1 MFQLGRIEKLHDY
14 FSACSRRREQAVFF
28 YRVAGY
34 SGEVAAFL
42 TQYDQAARTNG
53 VVIEGRI
60 PNPDPKQLDY
70 LAEMMGSDFQLD
82 VGFLTQKLTRW
93 LPRLTGAQREAVVT
107 AMTATLQDLQAH
119 GKNENM
125 LRNAYIKYM
134 CWLYYKF
141 ERILGRLG
149 GDELPKILYDG
160 TVSSYEL
167 QLLVILARAGA
178 DIVLLERAGDAGYL
192 RCDPTSQYAQ
202 LYQAPGLT
210 PFPADFSLRQLREQG
225 RQQAERQKLYGAPA
239 GIAPCTNAWMKTPD
253 VKEIL
258 TAVRAR
264 GDDPKLFYN
273 AFVVQYGVEDKLLF
287 PSDMVAFYQQLKRE
301 GRKVC
306 LENGR
311 LPPPTP
317 EEIAAVRRR
326 NHQTAEQLAA
336 DLAANLQYPNNQQ
349 LQTLM
354 RQAFLDV
361 VLEEDKAVGGNL
373 NRLLNKAVYL
383 VAWMKRYQKD
393 LFQNWQAPE
402 VGVFLLFG
410 ACSGDNEAL
419 FLRLLAKLPVDVLV
433 LLPDLN
439 APCVLKDPT
448 LLDLHK
454 EHSLPM
460 TDFPVEPSQMRV
472 RTAAYQAEREMDSIL
487 YQNTGLYRAKQHQ
500 KAEAVTLQTMYEEI
514 GLLWDQELKY
524 RPGFAAEGDMV
535 TVPVLLEKICGIKD
549 GPILPYW
556 LEIKKLV
563 TPETTLVTK
572 LPWQTGLEANPMK
585 PYATQFL
592 RQGRLQR
599 EKIKQHKDYPYGIL
613 RPEIQDYLL
622 DKLQVLLDEK
632 LIAGTYQN
640 GTEYTI
646 VSTILGLP
654 KDLLRRIQNFDFT
667 KKNPKLIIIS
677 TTEETLSLEDSILV
691 AFLNL
696 VGFDIL
702 FFVPTGYQSIEKYF
716 QKPFA
721 NEHQLG
727 PYRYDLQVPDFRT
740 LHEGGKSSIRK
751 LFAEGVFKPWDWILQ
766 SPPPARPRRNRTP
779 RPPQSRR
786 RPIPSTT
793 SWPTASRWTRPSPAP
808 RKWTSWP
815 ARSRCIT

>member
-82 VGFLTQKLTRW
+82 AGFLTQKLTRW

-239 GIAPCTNAWMKTPD
+239 GIAPCTNAWMKAPD
-253 VKEIL
+253 GKEIL

-439 APCVLKDPT
+439 APCVLKDPA

-487 YQNTGLYRAKQHQ
+487 YQNTGLYRARQHQ

-524 RPGFAAEGDMV
+524 RPGFAAEGDTV

-585 PYATQFL
+585 LYATQFL

-751 LFAEGVFKPWDWILQ
+751 LFG
-766 SPPPARPRRNRTP
+766 
-779 RPPQSRR
+779 
-786 RPIPSTT
+786 
-793 SWPTASRWTRPSPAP
+793 
-808 RKWTSWP
+808 
-815 ARSRCIT
+815 RSF

>member
-1 MFQLGRIEKLHDY
+1 MKAEERNGILYPVKVSKVNRMTNGMFQLGRIEKLHDY

-82 VGFLTQKLTRW
+82 AGFLTQKLTRW

-239 GIAPCTNAWMKTPD
+239 GIAPCTNAWMKAPD
-253 VKEIL
+253 GKEIL

-402 VGVFLLFG
+402 VGVFILFG

-439 APCVLKDPT
+439 APCVLKDPA

-524 RPGFAAEGDMV
+524 RPGFAAEGDTV

-751 LFAEGVFKPWDWILQ
+751 LFG
-766 SPPPARPRRNRTP
+766 
-779 RPPQSRR
+779 
-786 RPIPSTT
+786 
-793 SWPTASRWTRPSPAP
+793 
-808 RKWTSWP
+808 
-815 ARSRCIT
+815 RSF

>member
-1 MFQLGRIEKLHDY
+1 MKAEERNGILYPVKVSKVNRMTNGMFQLGRIEKLHDY

-82 VGFLTQKLTRW
+82 AGFLTQKLTRW

-192 RCDPTSQYAQ
+192 RCDPTSQYAR

-239 GIAPCTNAWMKTPD
+239 GIAPCTNAWMKAPD
-253 VKEIL
+253 GKEIL

-402 VGVFLLFG
+402 VGVFILFG

-439 APCVLKDPT
+439 APCVLKDPA

-524 RPGFAAEGDMV
+524 RPGFAAEGDTV

-751 LFAEGVFKPWDWILQ
+751 LFG
-766 SPPPARPRRNRTP
+766 
-779 RPPQSRR
+779 
-786 RPIPSTT
+786 
-793 SWPTASRWTRPSPAP
+793 
-808 RKWTSWP
+808 
-815 ARSRCIT
+815 RSF

>member
-14 FSACSRRREQAVFF
+14 FSVCSRRREQAVFF

-82 VGFLTQKLTRW
+82 AGFLTQKLTRW

-178 DIVLLERAGDAGYL
+178 DIVLLERAGDEGYL
-192 RCDPTSQYAQ
+192 RCDPTSQYAG

-239 GIAPCTNAWMKTPD
+239 GIAPCTNAWMKAPD
-253 VKEIL
+253 GKEIL

-317 EEIAAVRRR
+317 EEIAAVRRQ

-402 VGVFLLFG
+402 VGVFILFG

-439 APCVLKDPT
+439 APCVLKDPA

-524 RPGFAAEGDMV
+524 RPGFAAEGDTV

-751 LFAEGVFKPWDWILQ
+751 LFG
-766 SPPPARPRRNRTP
+766 
-779 RPPQSRR
+779 
-786 RPIPSTT
+786 
-793 SWPTASRWTRPSPAP
+793 
-808 RKWTSWP
+808 
-815 ARSRCIT
+815 RSF

>member
-60 PNPDPKQLDY
+60 PNPDHKQLDY

-82 VGFLTQKLTRW
+82 AGFLTQKLTRW
-93 LPRLTGAQREAVVT
+93 LPRLTGTQREAVVT

-202 LYQAPGLT
+202 FYQAPGLT
-210 PFPADFSLRQLREQG
+210 PFPADCSLRQLREQG

-253 VKEIL
+253 GKEIL

-402 VGVFLLFG
+402 VGVFILFG

-439 APCVLKDPT
+439 APCVLKDPA

-524 RPGFAAEGDMV
+524 RPGFAAEGDTV

-751 LFAEGVFKPWDWILQ
+751 LFG
-766 SPPPARPRRNRTP
+766 
-779 RPPQSRR
+779 
-786 RPIPSTT
+786 
-793 SWPTASRWTRPSPAP
+793 
-808 RKWTSWP
+808 
-815 ARSRCIT
+815 RSF

>member
-82 VGFLTQKLTRW
+82 AGFLTQKLTRW

-239 GIAPCTNAWMKTPD
+239 GIAPCTNAWMKAPD
-253 VKEIL
+253 GKEIL

-273 AFVVQYGVEDKLLF
+273 AFVVQYGGEDKLLF

-402 VGVFLLFG
+402 VGVFILFG

-439 APCVLKDPT
+439 APCVLKDPA

-487 YQNTGLYRAKQHQ
+487 YQDTGLYRAKQHQ

-524 RPGFAAEGDMV
+524 RPGFAAEGDTV

-556 LEIKKLV
+556 LDIKKLV

-751 LFAEGVFKPWDWILQ
+751 LFG
-766 SPPPARPRRNRTP
+766 
-779 RPPQSRR
+779 
-786 RPIPSTT
+786 
-793 SWPTASRWTRPSPAP
+793 
-808 RKWTSWP
+808 
-815 ARSRCIT
+815 RSF

>member
-1 MFQLGRIEKLHDY
+1 MKAEERNGILYPVKVSKVNRMTNSMFQLGRIEKLHDY

-82 VGFLTQKLTRW
+82 AGFLTQKLTRW

-141 ERILGRLG
+141 ESILGRLG

-210 PFPADFSLRQLREQG
+210 SFPADFSLRQLREQG

-253 VKEIL
+253 GKEIL

-361 VLEEDKAVGGNL
+361 VLEENKTVGGNL

-439 APCVLKDPT
+439 APCVLKDPA

-524 RPGFAAEGDMV
+524 RPGFAAEGDTV

-556 LEIKKLV
+556 LDIKKLV

-585 PYATQFL
+585 PYATQLL

-751 LFAEGVFKPWDWILQ
+751 LFG
-766 SPPPARPRRNRTP
+766 
-779 RPPQSRR
+779 
-786 RPIPSTT
+786 
-793 SWPTASRWTRPSPAP
+793 
-808 RKWTSWP
+808 
-815 ARSRCIT
+815 RSF

>member
-82 VGFLTQKLTRW
+82 AGFLTQKLTRW

-192 RCDPTSQYAQ
+192 RCDPTSQYAR

-210 PFPADFSLRQLREQG
+210 PFPAGFSLRQLREQG

-239 GIAPCTNAWMKTPD
+239 GIAPCTNAWMKAPD

-439 APCVLKDPT
+439 APCVLKDPA

-556 LEIKKLV
+556 LDIKKLV

-751 LFAEGVFKPWDWILQ
+751 LFG
-766 SPPPARPRRNRTP
+766 
-779 RPPQSRR
+779 
-786 RPIPSTT
+786 
-793 SWPTASRWTRPSPAP
+793 
-808 RKWTSWP
+808 
-815 ARSRCIT
+815 RSF

>member
-82 VGFLTQKLTRW
+82 AGFLTQKLTRW
-93 LPRLTGAQREAVVT
+93 LPRLTGTQREAVVT

-202 LYQAPGLT
+202 LYQVSGLM

-361 VLEEDKAVGGNL
+361 VLEEDKTVGGNL

-439 APCVLKDPT
+439 APCVLKDPA

-487 YQNTGLYRAKQHQ
+487 YQNTGLYRARQHQ

-524 RPGFAAEGDMV
+524 RPGFAAEGDTV

-751 LFAEGVFKPWDWILQ
+751 LFG
-766 SPPPARPRRNRTP
+766 
-779 RPPQSRR
+779 
-786 RPIPSTT
+786 
-793 SWPTASRWTRPSPAP
+793 
-808 RKWTSWP
+808 
-815 ARSRCIT
+815 RSF

>member
-239 GIAPCTNAWMKTPD
+239 GIAPCTNAWMKAPD

-336 DLAANLQYPNNQQ
+336 DLAANLQSPNNQQ

-402 VGVFLLFG
+402 VGVFILFG

-439 APCVLKDPT
+439 APCVLKDPA

-524 RPGFAAEGDMV
+524 RPGFAAEGDTV

-599 EKIKQHKDYPYGIL
+599 EKVKQHKDYPYGIL

-751 LFAEGVFKPWDWILQ
+751 LFG
-766 SPPPARPRRNRTP
+766 
-779 RPPQSRR
+779 
-786 RPIPSTT
+786 
-793 SWPTASRWTRPSPAP
+793 
-808 RKWTSWP
+808 
-815 ARSRCIT
+815 RSF

>member
-82 VGFLTQKLTRW
+82 AGFLTQKLTRW
-93 LPRLTGAQREAVVT
+93 LPRLTGTQREAVVT

-253 VKEIL
+253 GKEIL

-439 APCVLKDPT
+439 APCVLKDPA

-524 RPGFAAEGDMV
+524 RPGFAAEGDTV

-751 LFAEGVFKPWDWILQ
+751 LFG
-766 SPPPARPRRNRTP
+766 
-779 RPPQSRR
+779 
-786 RPIPSTT
+786 
-793 SWPTASRWTRPSPAP
+793 
-808 RKWTSWP
+808 
-815 ARSRCIT
+815 RSF

>member
-82 VGFLTQKLTRW
+82 AGFLTQKLTRW

-107 AMTATLQDLQAH
+107 AMMATLQDLQTH

-253 VKEIL
+253 GKEIL
-258 TAVRAR
+258 TAVWAR

-402 VGVFLLFG
+402 VGVFILFG

-439 APCVLKDPT
+439 APCVLKDPA

-524 RPGFAAEGDMV
+524 RPGFAAEGDTV

-751 LFAEGVFKPWDWILQ
+751 LFG
-766 SPPPARPRRNRTP
+766 
-779 RPPQSRR
+779 
-786 RPIPSTT
+786 
-793 SWPTASRWTRPSPAP
+793 
-808 RKWTSWP
+808 
-815 ARSRCIT
+815 RSF

>member
-82 VGFLTQKLTRW
+82 AGFLTQKLTRW
-93 LPRLTGAQREAVVT
+93 LPRLTGTQREAVVT

-202 LYQAPGLT
+202 LYQVSGLM

-439 APCVLKDPT
+439 APCVLKDPA

-487 YQNTGLYRAKQHQ
+487 YQNTGLYRARQHQ

-524 RPGFAAEGDMV
+524 RPGFAAEGDTV

-549 GPILPYW
+549 GPILSYW

-622 DKLQVLLDEK
+622 DKLQILLDEK

-751 LFAEGVFKPWDWILQ
+751 LFG
-766 SPPPARPRRNRTP
+766 
-779 RPPQSRR
+779 
-786 RPIPSTT
+786 
-793 SWPTASRWTRPSPAP
+793 
-808 RKWTSWP
+808 
-815 ARSRCIT
+815 RSF

>member
-82 VGFLTQKLTRW
+82 AGFLTQKLTRW

-253 VKEIL
+253 GKEIL

-402 VGVFLLFG
+402 VGVFILFG

-439 APCVLKDPT
+439 APCVLKDPA

-524 RPGFAAEGDMV
+524 RPGFAAEGDTV

-563 TPETTLVTK
+563 SPETTLVTK

-751 LFAEGVFKPWDWILQ
+751 LFG
-766 SPPPARPRRNRTP
+766 
-779 RPPQSRR
+779 
-786 RPIPSTT
+786 
-793 SWPTASRWTRPSPAP
+793 
-808 RKWTSWP
+808 
-815 ARSRCIT
+815 RSF

>member
-1 MFQLGRIEKLHDY
+1 MKAEERNGILYPVKVSKVNRMTNGMFQLGRIEKLHDY

-82 VGFLTQKLTRW
+82 AGFLTQKLTRW
-93 LPRLTGAQREAVVT
+93 LPRLTGVQREAVVT

-210 PFPADFSLRQLREQG
+210 PFPVDFSLRQLREQG

-239 GIAPCTNAWMKTPD
+239 GIEPCTNAWMKTPD
-253 VKEIL
+253 GKEIL

-402 VGVFLLFG
+402 VGVFILFG

-439 APCVLKDPT
+439 APCVLKDPA

-524 RPGFAAEGDMV
+524 RPGFAAEGDTV

-751 LFAEGVFKPWDWILQ
+751 LFG
-766 SPPPARPRRNRTP
+766 
-779 RPPQSRR
+779 
-786 RPIPSTT
+786 
-793 SWPTASRWTRPSPAP
+793 
-808 RKWTSWP
+808 
-815 ARSRCIT
+815 RSF

>member
-82 VGFLTQKLTRW
+82 AGFLTQKLTRW

-192 RCDPTSQYAQ
+192 RCDPTSQYAR
-202 LYQAPGLT
+202 LYQPPGLT

-239 GIAPCTNAWMKTPD
+239 GIAPCTNAWMKAPD
-253 VKEIL
+253 GKEIL

-439 APCVLKDPT
+439 APCVLKDPA

-487 YQNTGLYRAKQHQ
+487 YQNTGLYRARQHQ

-524 RPGFAAEGDMV
+524 RPGFAAEGDTV

-751 LFAEGVFKPWDWILQ
+751 LFG
-766 SPPPARPRRNRTP
+766 
-779 RPPQSRR
+779 
-786 RPIPSTT
+786 
-793 SWPTASRWTRPSPAP
+793 
-808 RKWTSWP
+808 
-815 ARSRCIT
+815 RSF

>member
-82 VGFLTQKLTRW
+82 AGFLTQKLTRW

-141 ERILGRLG
+141 ERILDCLG

-192 RCDPTSQYAQ
+192 RCDPTSQYAR

-210 PFPADFSLRQLREQG
+210 PFPADCSLRQLREQG

-239 GIAPCTNAWMKTPD
+239 GIAPCTNAWMKAPD

-402 VGVFLLFG
+402 VGVFILFD

-439 APCVLKDPT
+439 APCVLKDPA

-454 EHSLPM
+454 EQSLPM

-524 RPGFAAEGDMV
+524 RPGFAAEGDTV
-535 TVPVLLEKICGIKD
+535 TVPVLLEKICGMKD

-751 LFAEGVFKPWDWILQ
+751 LFG
-766 SPPPARPRRNRTP
+766 
-779 RPPQSRR
+779 
-786 RPIPSTT
+786 
-793 SWPTASRWTRPSPAP
+793 
-808 RKWTSWP
+808 
-815 ARSRCIT
+815 RSF

>member
-82 VGFLTQKLTRW
+82 AGFLTQKLTRW

-210 PFPADFSLRQLREQG
+210 LFPADFSLRQLREQG

-253 VKEIL
+253 GKEIL

-439 APCVLKDPT
+439 APCVLKDPA

-524 RPGFAAEGDMV
+524 RPGFAAEGDTV

-727 PYRYDLQVPDFRT
+727 PYRYDLRVPDFQT

-751 LFAEGVFKPWDWILQ
+751 LFG
-766 SPPPARPRRNRTP
+766 
-779 RPPQSRR
+779 
-786 RPIPSTT
+786 
-793 SWPTASRWTRPSPAP
+793 
-808 RKWTSWP
+808 
-815 ARSRCIT
+815 RSF

>member
-82 VGFLTQKLTRW
+82 AGFLTQKLTRW

-239 GIAPCTNAWMKTPD
+239 GIAPCTNAWMKAPD
-253 VKEIL
+253 GKEIL

-311 LPPPTP
+311 LSPPTP

-439 APCVLKDPT
+439 APCVLKDPA

-524 RPGFAAEGDMV
+524 RPGFAAEGDTV

-751 LFAEGVFKPWDWILQ
+751 LFG
-766 SPPPARPRRNRTP
+766 
-779 RPPQSRR
+779 
-786 RPIPSTT
+786 
-793 SWPTASRWTRPSPAP
+793 
-808 RKWTSWP
+808 
-815 ARSRCIT
+815 RSF

>member
-14 FSACSRRREQAVFF
+14 FSVCSRRREQAVFF

-82 VGFLTQKLTRW
+82 AGFLTQKLTRW

-361 VLEEDKAVGGNL
+361 LLEEDKAVGGNL

-402 VGVFLLFG
+402 VGVFILFG

-419 FLRLLAKLPVDVLV
+419 FLCLLAKLPVDVLV

-439 APCVLKDPT
+439 APCVLKDPA

-524 RPGFAAEGDMV
+524 RPGFAAEGDTV

-572 LPWQTGLEANPMK
+572 RPWQTGLEAKPMK

-751 LFAEGVFKPWDWILQ
+751 LFG
-766 SPPPARPRRNRTP
+766 
-779 RPPQSRR
+779 
-786 RPIPSTT
+786 
-793 SWPTASRWTRPSPAP
+793 
-808 RKWTSWP
+808 
-815 ARSRCIT
+815 RSF

>member
-1 MFQLGRIEKLHDY
+1 MTNGMFQLGRIEKLHDY

-82 VGFLTQKLTRW
+82 AGFLTQKLTRW

-202 LYQAPGLT
+202 LYQPPGLT

-239 GIAPCTNAWMKTPD
+239 GIAPCTNAWMKAPD
-253 VKEIL
+253 GKEIL

-361 VLEEDKAVGGNL
+361 LLEEDKAVGGNL

-402 VGVFLLFG
+402 VGVFILFG

-439 APCVLKDPT
+439 APCVLKDPA

-487 YQNTGLYRAKQHQ
+487 YQNTGLYRARQHQ

-524 RPGFAAEGDMV
+524 RPGFAAEGDTV

-556 LEIKKLV
+556 LDIKKLV

-572 LPWQTGLEANPMK
+572 LPWQTGLEVNPMK

-751 LFAEGVFKPWDWILQ
+751 LFG
-766 SPPPARPRRNRTP
+766 
-779 RPPQSRR
+779 
-786 RPIPSTT
+786 
-793 SWPTASRWTRPSPAP
+793 
-808 RKWTSWP
+808 
-815 ARSRCIT
+815 RSF

>member
-82 VGFLTQKLTRW
+82 AGFLTQKLTRW

-178 DIVLLERAGDAGYL
+178 DIVLLERAGDEGYL
-192 RCDPTSQYAQ
+192 RCDPTSQYAR
-202 LYQAPGLT
+202 LYQATGLT

-239 GIAPCTNAWMKTPD
+239 GIAPCTNAWMKAPD
-253 VKEIL
+253 GKEIL

-402 VGVFLLFG
+402 VGVFILFG

-439 APCVLKDPT
+439 APCVLKDPA

-487 YQNTGLYRAKQHQ
+487 YQNTGLYRARQHQ

-524 RPGFAAEGDMV
+524 RPGFAAEGDTV

-556 LEIKKLV
+556 LDIKKLV

-751 LFAEGVFKPWDWILQ
+751 LFG
-766 SPPPARPRRNRTP
+766 
-779 RPPQSRR
+779 
-786 RPIPSTT
+786 
-793 SWPTASRWTRPSPAP
+793 
-808 RKWTSWP
+808 
-815 ARSRCIT
+815 RSF

>member
-1 MFQLGRIEKLHDY
+1 MTNGMFQLGRIEKLHDY

-82 VGFLTQKLTRW
+82 ADFLTQKLTRW

-239 GIAPCTNAWMKTPD
+239 GIAPCTNAWMKAPD
-253 VKEIL
+253 GKEIL

-402 VGVFLLFG
+402 VGVFILFG

-439 APCVLKDPT
+439 APCVLKDPA

-524 RPGFAAEGDMV
+524 RPGFAAEGDTV

-751 LFAEGVFKPWDWILQ
+751 LFG
-766 SPPPARPRRNRTP
+766 
-779 RPPQSRR
+779 
-786 RPIPSTT
+786 
-793 SWPTASRWTRPSPAP
+793 
-808 RKWTSWP
+808 
-815 ARSRCIT
+815 RSF

>member
-1 MFQLGRIEKLHDY
+1 MKAEERNGILYPVKVSKVNRMTNGMFQLGRIEKLHDY

-82 VGFLTQKLTRW
+82 AGFLTQKLTRW
-93 LPRLTGAQREAVVT
+93 LPRLTGAQREAVMT

-239 GIAPCTNAWMKTPD
+239 GIAPCTNAWMKAPD
-253 VKEIL
+253 GKEIL

-361 VLEEDKAVGGNL
+361 VLEEDKTVGGNL

-402 VGVFLLFG
+402 VGVFILFG

-439 APCVLKDPT
+439 APCVLKDPA

-487 YQNTGLYRAKQHQ
+487 YQNTGLYRARQHQ

-524 RPGFAAEGDMV
+524 RPGFAAEGDTV

-751 LFAEGVFKPWDWILQ
+751 LFG
-766 SPPPARPRRNRTP
+766 
-779 RPPQSRR
+779 
-786 RPIPSTT
+786 
-793 SWPTASRWTRPSPAP
+793 
-808 RKWTSWP
+808 
-815 ARSRCIT
+815 RSF

>member
-1 MFQLGRIEKLHDY
+1 MKAEERNGILYPVKVSKVNRMTNGMFQLGRIEKLHDY

-82 VGFLTQKLTRW
+82 AGFLTQKLTRW

-192 RCDPTSQYAQ
+192 RCDLTSQYAQ

-361 VLEEDKAVGGNL
+361 VLEEDKTVGGNL

-402 VGVFLLFG
+402 VGVFILFG

-439 APCVLKDPT
+439 APCVLKDPA

-524 RPGFAAEGDMV
+524 RPGFAAEGDTV
-535 TVPVLLEKICGIKD
+535 TVPVLLEKICGMKD

-556 LEIKKLV
+556 LDIKKLV

-646 VSTILGLP
+646 VLTILGLP

-751 LFAEGVFKPWDWILQ
+751 LFG
-766 SPPPARPRRNRTP
+766 
-779 RPPQSRR
+779 
-786 RPIPSTT
+786 
-793 SWPTASRWTRPSPAP
+793 
-808 RKWTSWP
+808 
-815 ARSRCIT
+815 RSF

>member
-82 VGFLTQKLTRW
+82 AGFLTQKLTRW

-160 TVSSYEL
+160 TVSNYEL

-192 RCDPTSQYAQ
+192 RCDPTSQYAR

-210 PFPADFSLRQLREQG
+210 TFPADFSLRQLREQG

-239 GIAPCTNAWMKTPD
+239 GIAPCTNAWMKAPD
-253 VKEIL
+253 GKEIL

-439 APCVLKDPT
+439 APCVLKDPA

-524 RPGFAAEGDMV
+524 RPGFAAEGDTV

-751 LFAEGVFKPWDWILQ
+751 LFG
-766 SPPPARPRRNRTP
+766 
-779 RPPQSRR
+779 
-786 RPIPSTT
+786 
-793 SWPTASRWTRPSPAP
+793 
-808 RKWTSWP
+808 
-815 ARSRCIT
+815 RSF

>member
-82 VGFLTQKLTRW
+82 AGFLTQKLTRW
-93 LPRLTGAQREAVVT
+93 LPRLTGTQREAVVT

-125 LRNAYIKYM
+125 LHNAYIKYM

-239 GIAPCTNAWMKTPD
+239 GIAPCTNAWMKAPD

-402 VGVFLLFG
+402 VGVFILFG

-439 APCVLKDPT
+439 APCVLKDPA

-524 RPGFAAEGDMV
+524 RPGFAAEGDTV

-751 LFAEGVFKPWDWILQ
+751 LFG
-766 SPPPARPRRNRTP
+766 
-779 RPPQSRR
+779 
-786 RPIPSTT
+786 
-793 SWPTASRWTRPSPAP
+793 
-808 RKWTSWP
+808 
-815 ARSRCIT
+815 RSF

>member
-82 VGFLTQKLTRW
+82 AGFLTQKLTRW

-253 VKEIL
+253 GKEIL

-311 LPPPTP
+311 LSPPTP

-402 VGVFLLFG
+402 VGVFILFG

-439 APCVLKDPT
+439 APCVLKDPA

-524 RPGFAAEGDMV
+524 RPGFAAEGDTV

-727 PYRYDLQVPDFRT
+727 PYRYDLRVPDFQT

-751 LFAEGVFKPWDWILQ
+751 LFG
-766 SPPPARPRRNRTP
+766 
-779 RPPQSRR
+779 
-786 RPIPSTT
+786 
-793 SWPTASRWTRPSPAP
+793 
-808 RKWTSWP
+808 
-815 ARSRCIT
+815 RSF

>member
-82 VGFLTQKLTRW
+82 AGFLTQKLTRW
-93 LPRLTGAQREAVVT
+93 LPRLTGTQREAVVT

-361 VLEEDKAVGGNL
+361 VLEEDKTVGGNL

-402 VGVFLLFG
+402 VGVFILFG

-439 APCVLKDPT
+439 APCVLKDPA

-524 RPGFAAEGDMV
+524 RPGFAAEGDTV

-727 PYRYDLQVPDFRT
+727 PYRYDLRVPDFRT

-751 LFAEGVFKPWDWILQ
+751 LFG
-766 SPPPARPRRNRTP
+766 
-779 RPPQSRR
+779 
-786 RPIPSTT
+786 
-793 SWPTASRWTRPSPAP
+793 
-808 RKWTSWP
+808 
-815 ARSRCIT
+815 RSF

>member
-192 RCDPTSQYAQ
+192 RCDPTSQYAR

-402 VGVFLLFG
+402 VGVFILFG

-439 APCVLKDPT
+439 APCVLKDPA

-487 YQNTGLYRAKQHQ
+487 YQNTGLYRARQHQ

-524 RPGFAAEGDMV
+524 RPGFAAEGDTV

-556 LEIKKLV
+556 LDIKKLV

-751 LFAEGVFKPWDWILQ
+751 LFG
-766 SPPPARPRRNRTP
+766 
-779 RPPQSRR
+779 
-786 RPIPSTT
+786 
-793 SWPTASRWTRPSPAP
+793 
-808 RKWTSWP
+808 
-815 ARSRCIT
+815 RSF

>member
-1 MFQLGRIEKLHDY
+1 MTNSMFQLGRIEKLHDY

-524 RPGFAAEGDMV
+524 RPGFAAEGDTV

-613 RPEIQDYLL
+613 RPEIQDCLL

-751 LFAEGVFKPWDWILQ
+751 LFG
-766 SPPPARPRRNRTP
+766 
-779 RPPQSRR
+779 
-786 RPIPSTT
+786 
-793 SWPTASRWTRPSPAP
+793 
-808 RKWTSWP
+808 
-815 ARSRCIT
+815 RSF

>member
-14 FSACSRRREQAVFF
+14 FSVCSCRREQAVFF

-82 VGFLTQKLTRW
+82 AGFLTQKLTRW

-192 RCDPTSQYAQ
+192 RCDPTSQYAR

-253 VKEIL
+253 GKEIL

-361 VLEEDKAVGGNL
+361 VLEEDKTVGGNL

-402 VGVFLLFG
+402 VGVFILFG

-439 APCVLKDPT
+439 APCVLKDPA

-524 RPGFAAEGDMV
+524 RPGFAAEGDTV

-556 LEIKKLV
+556 LDIKKLV

-751 LFAEGVFKPWDWILQ
+751 LFG
-766 SPPPARPRRNRTP
+766 
-779 RPPQSRR
+779 
-786 RPIPSTT
+786 
-793 SWPTASRWTRPSPAP
+793 
-808 RKWTSWP
+808 
-815 ARSRCIT
+815 RSF

>member
-82 VGFLTQKLTRW
+82 AGFLTQKLTSW

-361 VLEEDKAVGGNL
+361 VLEEDKTVGGNL

-439 APCVLKDPT
+439 APCVLKDPA

-524 RPGFAAEGDMV
+524 RPGFAAEGDTV

-751 LFAEGVFKPWDWILQ
+751 LFG
-766 SPPPARPRRNRTP
+766 
-779 RPPQSRR
+779 
-786 RPIPSTT
+786 
-793 SWPTASRWTRPSPAP
+793 
-808 RKWTSWP
+808 
-815 ARSRCIT
+815 RSF

>member
-82 VGFLTQKLTRW
+82 AGFLTQKLTRW

-178 DIVLLERAGDAGYL
+178 DIVLLERAGDEGYL
-192 RCDPTSQYAQ
+192 RCDPTSQYAR

-239 GIAPCTNAWMKTPD
+239 GIAPCTNAWMKAPD

-439 APCVLKDPT
+439 APCVLKDPA

-524 RPGFAAEGDMV
+524 RPGFAAEGDTV

-727 PYRYDLQVPDFRT
+727 PYRYDLRVPDFQT

-751 LFAEGVFKPWDWILQ
+751 LFG
-766 SPPPARPRRNRTP
+766 
-779 RPPQSRR
+779 
-786 RPIPSTT
+786 
-793 SWPTASRWTRPSPAP
+793 
-808 RKWTSWP
+808 
-815 ARSRCIT
+815 RSF

>member
-82 VGFLTQKLTRW
+82 AGFLTQKLTRW

-253 VKEIL
+253 GKEIL

-402 VGVFLLFG
+402 VGVFILFG

-439 APCVLKDPT
+439 APCVLKDPA
-448 LLDLHK
+448 LLDLRK

-487 YQNTGLYRAKQHQ
+487 YQNTGLYRARQHQ

-524 RPGFAAEGDMV
+524 RPGFAAEGDTV

-667 KKNPKLIIIS
+667 KKNPKLILIS

-751 LFAEGVFKPWDWILQ
+751 LFG
-766 SPPPARPRRNRTP
+766 
-779 RPPQSRR
+779 
-786 RPIPSTT
+786 
-793 SWPTASRWTRPSPAP
+793 
-808 RKWTSWP
+808 
-815 ARSRCIT
+815 RSF

>member
-1 MFQLGRIEKLHDY
+1 MTNGMFQLGRIEKLHDY

-82 VGFLTQKLTRW
+82 AGFLTQKLTRW

-192 RCDPTSQYAQ
+192 RCDPTSQYAR

-253 VKEIL
+253 GKEIL

-439 APCVLKDPT
+439 APCVLKDPA

-454 EHSLPM
+454 EQSLPM

-487 YQNTGLYRAKQHQ
+487 YQNTGLYRARQHQ

-524 RPGFAAEGDMV
+524 RPGFAAEGDTV

-556 LEIKKLV
+556 LDIKKLV

-751 LFAEGVFKPWDWILQ
+751 LFG
-766 SPPPARPRRNRTP
+766 
-779 RPPQSRR
+779 
-786 RPIPSTT
+786 
-793 SWPTASRWTRPSPAP
+793 
-808 RKWTSWP
+808 
-815 ARSRCIT
+815 RSF

>member
-82 VGFLTQKLTRW
+82 AGFLTQKMTRW

-439 APCVLKDPT
+439 APCVLKDPA

-524 RPGFAAEGDMV
+524 RPGFAAEGDTV

-751 LFAEGVFKPWDWILQ
+751 LFG
-766 SPPPARPRRNRTP
+766 
-779 RPPQSRR
+779 
-786 RPIPSTT
+786 
-793 SWPTASRWTRPSPAP
+793 
-808 RKWTSWP
+808 
-815 ARSRCIT
+815 RSF

>member
-1 MFQLGRIEKLHDY
+1 MKAEERNGILYPVKVSKVNRMTNGMFQLGRIEKLHDY

-82 VGFLTQKLTRW
+82 AGFLTQKLTRW

-178 DIVLLERAGDAGYL
+178 DIVLLERAGDEGYL
-192 RCDPTSQYAQ
+192 RCDPTSQYAR

-239 GIAPCTNAWMKTPD
+239 GIAPCTNAWMRTPD

-439 APCVLKDPT
+439 APCVLKDPA

-524 RPGFAAEGDMV
+524 RPGFAAEGDTV

-654 KDLLRRIQNFDFT
+654 KDLLRSIQNFDFT

-751 LFAEGVFKPWDWILQ
+751 LFG
-766 SPPPARPRRNRTP
+766 
-779 RPPQSRR
+779 
-786 RPIPSTT
+786 
-793 SWPTASRWTRPSPAP
+793 
-808 RKWTSWP
+808 
-815 ARSRCIT
+815 RSF

>member
-82 VGFLTQKLTRW
+82 AGFLTQKLTRW

-239 GIAPCTNAWMKTPD
+239 GIAPCTNAWMKAPD

-402 VGVFLLFG
+402 VGVFILFG

-439 APCVLKDPT
+439 APCVLKDPA

-487 YQNTGLYRAKQHQ
+487 YQNTGLYRARQHQ

-524 RPGFAAEGDMV
+524 RPGFAAEGDTV

-751 LFAEGVFKPWDWILQ
+751 LFG
-766 SPPPARPRRNRTP
+766 
-779 RPPQSRR
+779 
-786 RPIPSTT
+786 
-793 SWPTASRWTRPSPAP
+793 
-808 RKWTSWP
+808 
-815 ARSRCIT
+815 RSF

>member
-42 TQYDQAARTNG
+42 TQYDQTARTNG

-82 VGFLTQKLTRW
+82 AGFLTQKLTRW
-93 LPRLTGAQREAVVT
+93 LPRLTGTQREAVVT

-192 RCDPTSQYAQ
+192 RCDPTSQYAR

-239 GIAPCTNAWMKTPD
+239 GIAPCTNAWMKVPD

-439 APCVLKDPT
+439 APCVLKDPA

-524 RPGFAAEGDMV
+524 RPGFAAEGDTV

-563 TPETTLVTK
+563 TPETTLVAK
-572 LPWQTGLEANPMK
+572 LPWQTGLETNPMK

-599 EKIKQHKDYPYGIL
+599 EKIKQHKDYPYSIL

-751 LFAEGVFKPWDWILQ
+751 LFG
-766 SPPPARPRRNRTP
+766 
-779 RPPQSRR
+779 
-786 RPIPSTT
+786 
-793 SWPTASRWTRPSPAP
+793 
-808 RKWTSWP
+808 
-815 ARSRCIT
+815 RSF